1 MIHGSGARR
10 HARNSDALVALVTR
24 VAEGDEGA
32 LRDLYD
38 ATSAQVFGSCLAILR
53 DRGAAEEA
61 LVEVFAQV
69 WRQAERFDPAR
80 GSVSSWIATLARTR
94 ALDICR
100 TRERQQLG
108 STPLDAAHTDLFAD
122 PMPTPDEASF
132 ASERATRV
140 RTALEALPIDQ
151 RRPVEAAFFRG
162 LSHSEVAEWLG
173 LPLGTVKTRIRSGLS
188 ALRQALASTES
199 EFP

>member
-1 MIHGSGARR
+1 MIRGSGARQ
-10 HARNSDALVALVTR
+10 HAGNSDALVALVTR

-32 LRDLYD
+32 LRSLYD
-38 ATSAQVFGSCLAILR
+38 ATSAQVFGTCLSILR

-69 WRQAERFDPAR
+69 WRQAERYDPAR

-94 ALDICR
+94 AIDLSR
-100 TRERQQLG
+100 TRERQNVG
-108 STPLDAAHTDLFAD
+108 RTPLDAAHLEFVAD
-122 PMPTPDEASF
+122 PTPTPDEASF
-132 ASERATRV
+132 QSERAARV

-151 RRPVEAAFFRG
+151 RRAVEAAFFRG

-188 ALRQALASTES
+188 ALRRALASTES
-199 EFP
+199 EFS